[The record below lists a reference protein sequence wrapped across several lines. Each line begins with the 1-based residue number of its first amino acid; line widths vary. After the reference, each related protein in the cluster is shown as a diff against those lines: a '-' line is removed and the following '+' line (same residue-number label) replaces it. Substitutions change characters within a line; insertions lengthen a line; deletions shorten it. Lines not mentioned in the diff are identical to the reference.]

1 MLRELH
7 IRNYAIIEEQ
17 LVSFGEGLNVITGET
32 GAGKSIVLDALQL
45 LFGGRAS
52 ADSIRDGADELEISA
67 TFAVPQARVELL
79 PDIARSEELS
89 VARSF
94 ARSGRGKVY
103 INGKLAT
110 VSLLEEVMRL
120 LVDLCGQSAQVRLL
134 EPKFHLE
141 LIDLYRQQGEGARRE
156 KVTKLGESQSS
167 AAGASTAF
175 ASTAVTS
182 PAFIRPT
189 VTLPSSTQDELIS
202 DYRRVFERW
211 REAQSQLQA
220 ARNES
225 SFQESRQLELEDA
238 VAEIEAVRPAKGL
251 RQDLEQQVQRLGAV
265 EKISSLTAAVAER
278 LEAEDGVID
287 QLKQAAGE
295 LNALLKFDPE
305 AGSLIKILLDAQNS
319 VAEFSFSL
327 ERYARGIVG
336 DDEQLEA
343 LRERLSLLARLER
356 KYRESDEGLEVLLER
371 FKSEL
376 SALSRRKDLKG
387 LEAEERALHAE
398 LLTAGANLSKARR
411 EAGDHF
417 AKAICKELQE
427 VGMGGAT
434 LSLKLEQIEP
444 SPAGMDRVE
453 ILFSANKGE
462 PMRQLKTVASGG
474 ELSRLLLVMKKA
486 LRDRSGVNVLVFDE
500 VDTGISGAVARAVG
514 IKLRGLAE
522 YSQVICVTH
531 LPQVASLASHHFVAR
546 KFAKG
551 RTTSL
556 IAEVVKDEQ
565 VEEIARMLSGAKVT
579 ESSRQSARELMEAN

>member
-67 TFAVPQARVELL
+67 TFTVPPARVELL

-141 LIDLYRQQGEGARRE
+141 LIDLYRQQDEGARRE
-156 KVTKLGESQSS
+156 KGAKSAESESIAAVSS
-167 AAGASTAF
+167 T
-175 ASTAVTS
+175 T
-182 PAFIRPT
+182 
-189 VTLPSSTQDELIS
+189 STQDELLAN
-202 DYRRVFERW
+202 YRQVFERW
-211 REAQSQLQA
+211 REARSQLQA

-225 SFQESRQLELEDA
+225 SFQESRQLELGDA

-251 RQDLEQQVQRLGAV
+251 RQELEQQVQRLGAV

-305 AGSLIKILLDAQNS
+305 AGSLIKILADAQNS

-327 ERYARGIVG
+327 ERYVRGISG

-356 KYRESDEGLEVLLER
+356 KYRESDEGLETLLGR

-387 LEAEERALHAE
+387 LEAKERALHAE
-398 LLTAGANLSKARR
+398 LVTTGAHLSKARR
-411 EAGDHF
+411 EAGEHF

-434 LSLKLEQIEP
+434 LSLKLEQVDP
-444 SPAGMDRVE
+444 SAMGMDRVE
-453 ILFSANKGE
+453 IMFSANKGE

-531 LPQVASLASHHFVAR
+531 LPQVASLASHHFVAK

-556 IAEVVKDEQ
+556 IAEVVKEEQ

>member
-17 LVSFGEGLNVITGET
+17 VVSFGEGLNVITGET

-67 TFAVPQARVELL
+67 TFTVPAARVELL

-89 VARSF
+89 VARTF

-141 LIDLYRQQGEGARRE
+141 LIDLYRHQGDGARRE
-156 KVTKLGESQSS
+156 KGCKSLDSQSVES
-167 AAGASTAF
+167 ISGS
-175 ASTAVTS
+175 
-182 PAFIRPT
+182 I
-189 VTLPSSTQDELIS
+189 QDELLTV
-202 DYRRVFERW
+202 YRQVFERW
-211 REAQSQLQA
+211 REAQAQLQA

-238 VAEIEAVRPAKGL
+238 VAEIEAVSPAKGL
-251 RQDLEQQVQRLGAV
+251 RQELEQQVQRLGAV
-265 EKISSLTAAVAER
+265 EKISSLITSVAER
-278 LEAEDGVID
+278 LESEDGVID

-295 LNALLKFDPE
+295 LNTLLKFDSE
-305 AGSLIKILLDAQNS
+305 ASPLIKVLSDAQNS
-319 VAEFSFSL
+319 VAEFSFGL

-336 DDEQLEA
+336 DDEKLEA

-356 KYRESDEGLEVLLER
+356 KYRESDEGLEALLER
-371 FKSEL
+371 FKAEL
-376 SALSRRKDLKG
+376 SAISRRKDLKG
-387 LEAEERALHAE
+387 LESEERALHGE
-398 LLTAGANLSKARR
+398 LINLGAKLSKARR

-444 SPAGMDRVE
+444 SATGMDRVE

-514 IKLRGLAE
+514 LKLRGLAE

-556 IAEVVKDEQ
+556 IAEVVREEQ